1 MPTDT
6 PDPNRY
12 CPECERWRSP
22 KPYCPECKCKTR
34 DATEEELTGAEKPDG
49 SLAFGRYVVEGGK
62 AYEVRDLIDE
72 GCWLKDGD
80 VEIDASKVKR
90 PLPSTPATYAL
101 LQAAWVEHFR
111 VKVGTRVKIAREWSE
126 KGDLSVIHPHYEM
139 LNMVGSEQFVKE
151 IDPGGVKLEDWW
163 FPFHVLTVLPEV
175 SQPAEQR
182 VDFWAVTVS
191 MNGKTLLT
199 IDTDMSGKAN
209 LLEAEMSV
217 IRKAGEH
224 LLGFAGSGEPAPFF
238 DPETG
243 VSQPAEA
250 REVND
255 ECDEELATC
264 MALLEENTAQ
274 LTALRTANAALAATV
289 AGMREAATAARNALV
304 EFEESWAEASWHPK
318 NEQGPIMRPSRK
330 VASDAIQQLNTAL
343 AAGKGESDEAP

>member
-1 MPTDT
+1 MPMPTDT

-163 FPFHVLTVLPEV
+163 FPFHVLTVLPE
-175 SQPAEQR
+175 
-182 VDFWAVTVS
+182 
-191 MNGKTLLT
+191 
-199 IDTDMSGKAN
+199 
-209 LLEAEMSV
+209 
-217 IRKAGEH
+217 
-224 LLGFAGSGEPAPFF
+224 
-238 DPETG
+238 
-243 VSQPAEA
+243 PAEA
-250 REVND
+250 RERAVETAHADPDDRPFFVD
-255 ECDEELATC
+255 ERAGCIGIRERAKTDPGYQGLHHDTKGVVWYRHGERNGSEWVVDSRHVDEANRLCAQMNAGAAKANELA
-264 MALLEENTAQ
+264 AI
-274 LTALRTANAALAATV
+274 RTNNVALAATV
-289 AGMREAATAARNALV
+289 AGMREAFPVNDEPVEAVALLETICGQEIQKMAGV
-304 EFEESWAEASWHPK
+304 APGGRSTMELAEAAIALIAEK
-318 NEQGPIMRPSRK
+318 QRREGG
-330 VASDAIQQLNTAL
+330 SD
-343 AAGKGESDEAP
+343 G